1 MTKEV
6 EMVIENL
13 PTKTRHQAQVVF
25 TGDFYQEVPPYK
37 NCSHIKKEREKER
50 KQKTYKGTR
59 IGLTEEFS
67 SATSEA
73 KRQQRGMPS

>member
-50 KQKTYKGTR
+50 KQKKKGSH
-59 IGLTEEFS
+59 S
-67 SATSEA
+67 SWVYEA
-73 KRQQRGMPS
+73 NI

>member
-37 NCSHIKKEREKER
+37 NCSHIKKKKRER
-50 KQKTYKGTR
+50 KK
-59 IGLTEEFS
+59 
-67 SATSEA
+67 A
-73 KRQQRGMPS
+73 KEKRKPLQLSL